1 MPSDVGL
8 VAKAI
13 DTVASWFF
21 SPTGYAKW
29 TADREREKVKRDA
42 IKAFHAGDVDA
53 LNSALVD
60 LKRLQ

>member
-1 MPSDVGL
+1 MPGDVGAVSNL
-8 VAKAI
+8 LN
-13 DTVASWFF
+13 TVLSWVLD
-21 SPTGYAKW
+21 PDGYAKW
-29 TADREREKVKRDA
+29 TAGRQREKVTREA